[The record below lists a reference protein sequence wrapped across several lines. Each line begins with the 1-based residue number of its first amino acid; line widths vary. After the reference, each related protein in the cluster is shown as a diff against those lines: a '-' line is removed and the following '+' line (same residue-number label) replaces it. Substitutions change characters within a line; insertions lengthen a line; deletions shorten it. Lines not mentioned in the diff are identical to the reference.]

1 MTSVNNEKVGIYA
14 HGIHELSLALAKD
27 MDITPYETICGLVQ
41 ALARISAMLAQE
53 GMKRDAIVQA
63 AEQLLFFAGKDS
75 PILRDEPPAVD
86 H

>member
-1 MTSVNNEKVGIYA
+1 MNSVNNEKVGVYA
-14 HGIHELSLALAKD
+14 HGIHELALALAKD
-27 MDITPYETICGLVQ
+27 MEITPYETVCGLVQ
-41 ALARISAMLAQE
+41 MVARVSALLAQE
-53 GMKRDAIVQA
+53 GMKRDAIVQS